1 MELAQRGGPGRRVRG
16 DGEPLQPD
24 REDHD
29 EHDPGDELRDGREG
43 EPRHADAP
51 VDRPAAVERG
61 QHPGED
67 AERNHDHEG
76 HRGQLER
83 APEGREQE
91 GADRQAELGG
101 GAQVAVQR
109 CPIIQ
114 LQYWVISGRSTPRL
128 MVQRQHGAFGGERA
142 EDLPAR
148 VARQH
153 RPREEDDQAQQDQGE
168 QRQPQSLQYVPWHS
182 PSASPSW
189 PPGPGDDDR
198 PILLSTAL
206 DSHPV
211 RSGAQWPPGCYAFET
226 CGFAVPA
233 RQGQ

>member
-1 MELAQRGGPGRRVRG
+1 MELAQRGGPGGRVRG

-43 EPRHADAP
+43 QARHADAP
-51 VDRPAAVERG
+51 VNRPAAVERG

-67 AERNHDHEG
+67 AERHHDHEG
-76 HRGQLER
+76 HHGQLER

-91 GADRQAELGG
+91 GADRRAELVG
-101 GAQVAVQR
+101 GAQVAVQDAR
-109 CPIIQ
+109 HPAPVLGDQ
-114 LQYWVISGRSTPRL
+114 RAVDAEG
-128 MVQRQHGAFGGERA
+128 MVQRQHGAFGRERA

-168 QRQPQSLQYVPWHS
+168 QRQPQPLQHVLRHS
-182 PSASPSW
+182 PSPFPVPW
-189 PPGPGDDDR
+189 PPGHGDDDR
-198 PILLSTAL
+198 SYCLVQRLILTRYTPERNGHRVVMPL
-206 DSHPV
+206 
-211 RSGAQWPPGCYAFET
+211 R
-226 CGFAVPA
+226 PA
-233 RQGQ
+233 PMRRQRAGR